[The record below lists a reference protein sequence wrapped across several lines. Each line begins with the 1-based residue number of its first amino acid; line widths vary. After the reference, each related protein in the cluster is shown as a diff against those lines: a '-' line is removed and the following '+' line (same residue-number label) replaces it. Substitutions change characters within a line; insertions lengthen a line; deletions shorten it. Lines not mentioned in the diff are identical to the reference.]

1 MPSHAPGKRVA
12 ERQLT
17 SPRGSATANGQAGK
31 RRAEKPT
38 RVSRR
43 AHEGSRRKLIPAL
56 PSIPSLVGATALAV
70 AATGAMSMSAASPA
84 TVVAV
89 TGPQSLSGQ
98 ANVLNGTSSIGISSA
113 FENREKAVSRD
124 SARQALA
131 DAAQEELEEA
141 AEAQAEQRAGA
152 LAELA
157 ANAEKHAQEIA
168 LNAWKLP
175 VAAGVY
181 RLTSR
186 FGECSF
192 LWANC
197 HTGLDFAAPSG
208 TPVMSVANGTVT
220 ETSYAGSYG
229 NRIIV
234 TLDDGTEIWY
244 AHLSG
249 YAVNAGETV
258 TGGSVIGYVGSTGNS
273 TGPHLHLEVRPG
285 AGDAVD
291 PYTAMTVK
299 GESP

>member
-1 MPSHAPGKRVA
+1 MPSHARGKRVA
-12 ERQLT
+12 QRQLT
-17 SPRGSATANGQAGK
+17 PTRTPATGNSQAGK

-43 AHEGSRRKLIPAL
+43 AHEGSRRKLISAL
-56 PSIPSLVGATALAV
+56 PSLPSLVGATALAV

-84 TVVAV
+84 AVVAG
-89 TGPQSLSGQ
+89 GPQSLSGQ
-98 ANVLNGTSSIGISSA
+98 ANVLNGTSSMGISSA

-152 LAELA
+152 LAALA

-168 LNAWKLP
+168 LNAWRLP
-175 VAAGVY
+175 VAAGAY

-249 YAVNAGETV
+249 YAVNAGEPV

-299 GESP
+299 GEAP

>member
-1 MPSHAPGKRVA
+1 
-12 ERQLT
+12 
-17 SPRGSATANGQAGK
+17 
-31 RRAEKPT
+31 
-38 RVSRR
+38 
-43 AHEGSRRKLIPAL
+43 
-56 PSIPSLVGATALAV
+56 
-70 AATGAMSMSAASPA
+70 MSMSVASPA
-84 TVVAV
+84 AVVAGG
-89 TGPQSLSGQ
+89 TQSLSGQ

-220 ETSYAGSYG
+220 EAAYAGSYG

-244 AHLSG
+244 CHLSS
-249 YAVNAGETV
+249 YAASVGDTV
-258 TGGSVIGYVGSTGNS
+258 TGGTVIGDVGTTGNS

-291 PYTAMTVK
+291 PYTALTVK
-299 GESP
+299 GETP